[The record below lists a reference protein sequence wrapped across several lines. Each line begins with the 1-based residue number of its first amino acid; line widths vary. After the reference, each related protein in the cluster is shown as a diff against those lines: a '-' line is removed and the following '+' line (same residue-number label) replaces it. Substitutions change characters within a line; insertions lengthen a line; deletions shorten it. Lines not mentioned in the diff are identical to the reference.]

1 MQRPVVRR
9 DTLRSTSSAGRA
21 AVLIVAL
28 TAAIVL
34 VACQD
39 GGDSGVRAGA
49 IRPTDLRQLVFG
61 RTTGGD
67 VERLFGVPD
76 ERGPAGALTYRSA
89 LASRRRPSGAE
100 TVTFRFTNGVLS
112 RICRSRS

>member
-1 MQRPVVRR
+1 VQRPVVRR
-9 DTLRSTSSAGRA
+9 DTLRNASSAGKA
-21 AVLIVAL
+21 ALLIAAL
-28 TAAIVL
+28 AAPLVL
-34 VACQD
+34 VACQH
-39 GGDSGVRAGA
+39 GGDPGGRAGA

-76 ERGPAGALTYRSA
+76 ERAPDGALTYRGA
-89 LASRRRPSGAE
+89 LASRRKRSDAE